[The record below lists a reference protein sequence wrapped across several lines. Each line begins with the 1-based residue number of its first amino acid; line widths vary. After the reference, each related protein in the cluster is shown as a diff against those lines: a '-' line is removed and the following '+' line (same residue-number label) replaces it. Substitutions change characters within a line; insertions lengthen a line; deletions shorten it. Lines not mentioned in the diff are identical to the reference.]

1 MGRGVRALPESGGRG
16 RLSATVLLP
25 RREVIVRQIALPGV
39 AAKDIEG
46 AIRFQL
52 DTLHP
57 YGENDVVWGW
67 SPLAY
72 GGVLVGIV
80 LRSTDRALCRPV
92 CRGRYRGAQLHVF
105 GGGGTCGHPAEWRA
119 DTRARDSWR

>member
-1 MGRGVRALPESGGRG
+1 M
-16 RLSATVLLP
+16 LLP

-39 AAKDIEG
+39 AAKDLEG

-57 YGENDVVWGW
+57 YGDDEVVWGW

-72 GGVLVGIV
+72 GGVLVGHRAAANGGP
-80 LRSTDRALCRPV
+80 LRFAFR
-92 CRGRYRGAQLHVF
+92 RGRNRGVAASRFRRRRCTPPSV
-105 GGGGTCGHPAEWRA
+105 
-119 DTRARDSWR
+119 

>member
-1 MGRGVRALPESGGRG
+1 M
-16 RLSATVLLP
+16 
-25 RREVIVRQIALPGV
+25 RQIALPGV

-57 YGENDVVWGW
+57 YGEDDVVWGW

-80 LRSTDRALCRPV
+80 LRARSNATSRCSPRPASRSRSFTFSAAAV
-92 CRGRYRGAQLHVF
+92 HAGIRLNGVGTAGRGLRGA
-105 GGGGTCGHPAEWRA
+105 
-119 DTRARDSWR
+119 